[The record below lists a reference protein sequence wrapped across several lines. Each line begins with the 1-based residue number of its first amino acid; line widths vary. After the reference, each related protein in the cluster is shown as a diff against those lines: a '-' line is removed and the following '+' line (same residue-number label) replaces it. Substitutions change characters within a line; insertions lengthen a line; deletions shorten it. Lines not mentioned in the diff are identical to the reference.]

1 MGLARRMTLGMGLG
15 CQIELGLQ
23 RTAWLALS
31 ADDAALTE
39 VASLRLQRR
48 VRVGIIDRSSKVAPS
63 TLHRTYLC
71 KPLLAVPLNPQSSPS
86 NTI

>member
-1 MGLARRMTLGMGLG
+1 MALGMGLG
-15 CQIELGLQ
+15 VRLNLGYNELPGLPFLRTMQ
-23 RTAWLALS
+23 R
-31 ADDAALTE
+31 LTE

-71 KPLLAVPLNPQSSPS
+71 KLLLAVPLNPQSSPS

>member
-1 MGLARRMTLGMGLG
+1 MGLG
-15 CQIELGLQ
+15 YQIELGLQ

-31 ADDAALTE
+31 AMQRLKEA
-39 VASLRLQRR
+39 ASLRLQQR

-63 TLHRTYLC
+63 TRHRTYLC